1 MKSYLLGNPALK
13 LILNDDITLADTNT
27 PGSIVL
33 DDCNFHETVQHNEFL
48 TNKALKITPPEG
60 EFIVMNYRITTDFN
74 APFKVF
80 AFFENETPYKLVL
93 TVKVSPSI
101 FS

>member
-1 MKSYLLGNPALK
+1 
-13 LILNDDITLADTNT
+13 
-27 PGSIVL
+27 
-33 DDCNFHETVQHNEFL
+33 L

-93 TVKVSPSI
+93 TIKVKAPL
-101 FS
+101 FSLNPPTPRR